1 MGPGYGLNKIMRLID
16 VPVDVVV
23 VAGIQDLTL
32 MLGTSSS
39 PLLRNF
45 FALGSLA
52 ARPTSIHFASWRSS
66 STERTLKGT

>member
-1 MGPGYGLNKIMRLID
+1 MGPGYGLNKRMRLID
-16 VPVDVVV
+16 VPADVVV

-39 PLLRNF
+39 LLHNF

-52 ARPTSIHFASWRSS
+52 ARSTSIHFASWRSS
-66 STERTLKGT
+66 STERNLKGT

>member
-39 PLLRNF
+39 PHNF

-52 ARPTSIHFASWRSS
+52 ARPTPIHFASWRSS